1 MTVVLETLGYRAPL
15 ALHCVDAASG
25 ADVGDGLVATAW
37 PQGDPASARTARRS
51 LVSTLLG
58 FGLLPGLRAQELARA
73 AGAAAPGWP
82 AAAPRPFVVTVSDTL
97 RRYLPEAMTVDAPV
111 DTPVEVTLYSAPARP
126 RPPGWATVYGEVHAG
141 PGPAG
146 WALVSVSDGTASYQA
161 VSDQAGRFLVYLP
174 YPEALPSLAGS
185 PPAGGGI
192 GLVSWPVTVTVNY
205 QPGTLAWP
213 ASPAPGGPP
222 DIASVR
228 AQHPAQVMVAGS
240 PQPGCNGTL
249 ALGTP
254 LLLVLEVVP
263 A

>member
-1 MTVVLETLGYRAPL
+1 VTVTLETLGYRAPL

-37 PQGDPASARTARRS
+37 PQGDPAAVRTARRS
-51 LVSTLLG
+51 LVSALLG
-58 FGLLPGLRAQELARA
+58 FGMLPGLRAQELARA
-73 AGAAAPGWP
+73 AGAAPPGWP

-97 RRYLPEAMTVDAPV
+97 GRYLPEAMTVNAPV
-111 DTPVEVTLYSAPARP
+111 TAPVEVTLYSAPARP

-141 PGPAG
+141 PDAAA
-146 WALVSVSDGTASYQA
+146 WALVTVSDGTASHQA

-174 YPEALPSLAGS
+174 YPEALPALAGS

-192 GLVSWPVTVTVNY
+192 GLVSWPVTITVNY
-205 QPGTLAWP
+205 QPGTLTWP

-222 DIASVR
+222 DITSVR
-228 AQHPAQVMVAGS
+228 AQHPAHVVVAGS
-240 PQPGCNGTL
+240 PQPGYDGTL
-249 ALGTP
+249 TFGTS
-254 LLLVLEVVP
+254 LLLLLDVVP